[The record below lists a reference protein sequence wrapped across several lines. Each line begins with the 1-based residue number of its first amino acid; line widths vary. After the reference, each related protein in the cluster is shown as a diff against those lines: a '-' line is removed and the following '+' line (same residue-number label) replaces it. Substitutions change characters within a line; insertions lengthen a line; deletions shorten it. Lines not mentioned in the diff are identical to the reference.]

1 MYIPFNET
9 WERMLLATFHPFA
22 TNGAQRRFKMVSR
35 CCSWSTTVCRE
46 REKCF
51 CEHLSRQMFLSV
63 VKNVFQFFF
72 FCRYI
77 FSPKKQ
83 SWIPIYGK
91 KKFHV
96 FGVRKRLWESLL
108 WGNPLLSVNISD
120 ARKDSLNCRMNFASH
135 CFCLWLN
142 WSINLFF

>member
-63 VKNVFQFFF
+63 VKNVFQVFFF
-72 FCRYI
+72 QVHLFPKETILNSYLWKKEVSCIWGEKKTLRKPVVGKSFI
-77 FSPKKQ
+77 ECKHFWCKERFSELQ
-83 SWIPIYGK
+83 
-91 KKFHV
+91 
-96 FGVRKRLWESLL
+96 
-108 WGNPLLSVNISD
+108 
-120 ARKDSLNCRMNFASH
+120 KDFASH